1 MPTLKIRIS
10 GLCFFAFDHPLK
22 SKEGPLPKR
31 ADLLLQKLTSARLLR
46 NTIAGLPDV
55 LEQHFPLLAFDL
67 ADRDAASTR
76 TTDFAA
82 HPGEDG
88 QMTRGLCL
96 LFGDDVTIR
105 TDMDEGEGDGRLE
118 FDLSRPANPASPELT
133 DDEKSSLFW
142 LPTLE
147 DAFPGRGAVDPNLR
161 NREPGA
167 NQAILARVRLSRGTL
182 KTLELSDLPCRFVP
196 PGSPTFE
203 QRVAIALCL
212 EIPFQERVE
221 FQIVRRAEG
230 REETRVLRLKPPVQG
245 GDLEVD
251 IKNMEIDELIGVKR
265 FYSRGTV
272 ADFEVYSE
280 LLAQPIVGA
289 NGPTY
294 LMPRSPGNPAG
305 TGGLGT
311 CPPGGS

>member
-22 SKEGPLPKR
+22 SKDRPLPKS
-31 ADLLLQKLTSARLLR
+31 AHLLLQKLTSARLLR

-76 TTDFAA
+76 ATDFAA

-88 QMTRGLCL
+88 NMTRGLCL

-105 TDMDEGEGDGRLE
+105 PDGKEDQGDGSLE
-118 FDLSRPANPASPELT
+118 FDLSKPANPASPELT
-133 DDEKSSLFW
+133 DAEKRSLFW

-147 DAFPGRGAVDPNLR
+147 DAFPGRGAVASNLSQR
-161 NREPGA
+161 KPGA
-167 NQAILARVRLSRGTL
+167 NQAILARVKLSRGTL
-182 KTLELSDLPCRFVP
+182 KTLELSDVPCRFVP

-212 EIPFQERVE
+212 EIPFQEWVE
-221 FQIVRRAEG
+221 FHVIRRAEG
-230 REETRVLRLKPPVQG
+230 REQESFLRLKPPVPG
-245 GDLEVD
+245 GDLDVD

-280 LLAQPIVGA
+280 LLAQPVMGA